1 MKGHGQVWIETVV
14 YTLVGLSLIGL
25 VLAFV
30 IPKVNEYR
38 DRSVI
43 ENTISALNVIDGKIN
58 EVLEAPLN
66 TRVVDMT
73 LKRGDMYFDAQN
85 DSVYFIL
92 EDSKVAYSEV
102 NEPVSI
108 GRITAFTEK
117 KTDDVYRIRLI
128 IDYAFN
134 LDYEGNQSA
143 KKYSPASVPYR
154 FSFTNQGSAE
164 EASLPT
170 IVFRELS
177 E

>member
-1 MKGHGQVWIETVV
+1 MRSKGQVWVETVV

-73 LKRGDMYFDAQN
+73 LKRGDLYFDALN

-92 EDSKVAYSEV
+92 ENSKVAYSEV

-108 GRITAFTEK
+108 GRITAYTEK
-117 KTDDVYRIRLI
+117 KSDEVYRVRLV

-134 LDYEGNQSA
+134 LDYEGNESVR
-143 KKYSPASVPYR
+143 KYSPASVPYR
-154 FSFTNQGSAE
+154 FSFTNQGSADE
-164 EASLPT
+164 GSLPT
-170 IVFRELS
+170 IGFRELS

>member
-1 MKGHGQVWIETVV
+1 MRAKGQVWVETVV

-38 DRSVI
+38 DRSVV
-43 ENTISALNVIDGKIN
+43 ENTISALNVIDSKIN
-58 EVLEAPLN
+58 EVLQAPLN

-73 LKRGDMYFDAQN
+73 LKRGDLYFDGLN

-92 EDSKVAYSEV
+92 EDSKVPYSEV
-102 NEPVSI
+102 DEPVSI
-108 GRITAFTEK
+108 GRITAYTER
-117 KTDDVYRIRLI
+117 KTGDTYRIKLI

-134 LDYEGNQSA
+134 LDYEGNQSV
-143 KKYSPASVPYR
+143 KKYSPASIPYR
-154 FSFTNQGSAE
+154 FSFTNQGSGDE
-164 EASLPT
+164 GSLPT

-177 E
+177 N

>member
-1 MKGHGQVWIETVV
+1 MRSRGQVWIETVV

-38 DRSVI
+38 DRSVV

-73 LKRGDMYFDAQN
+73 LKRGDLYFDAGN
-85 DSVYFIL
+85 DSVYYVL
-92 EDSKVAYSEV
+92 EDSKVAYSEP
-102 NEPVSI
+102 NEPVSL
-108 GRITAFTEK
+108 GRIVILTEMK
-117 KTDDVYRIRLI
+117 SGDTYRIRLSV
-128 IDYAFN
+128 DYAFN
-134 LDYEGNQSA
+134 LDYARNESVR
-143 KKYSPASVPYR
+143 KYSPASVPYR
-154 FSFTNQGSAE
+154 FSFSNQGSTDVGDM
-164 EASLPT
+164 PT
-170 IVFRELS
+170 IMFRELS